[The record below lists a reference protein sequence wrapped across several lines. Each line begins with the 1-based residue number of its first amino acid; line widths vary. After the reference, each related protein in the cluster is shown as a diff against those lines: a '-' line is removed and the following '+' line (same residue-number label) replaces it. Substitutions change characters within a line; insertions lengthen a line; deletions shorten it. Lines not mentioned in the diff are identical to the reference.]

1 MSGCRLSG
9 FTFDHGPL
17 IPMSPCKNRNFI
29 FISHTEIRGKMMEVM
44 FLKLHLRPNLMHITR
59 TLAPCTAQ
67 AGRVDWVN
75 GCPQPY

>member
-1 MSGCRLSG
+1 
-9 FTFDHGPL
+9 
-17 IPMSPCKNRNFI
+17 
-29 FISHTEIRGKMMEVM
+29 MEVM